1 MERPVRREPRGKQ
14 VSQTTSMT
22 IRSMDS
28 IRALVAESEE
38 RRLRSIDHKH
48 MSEGETHRTRRGWSC
63 LAEAVL

>member
-1 MERPVRREPRGKQ
+1 
-14 VSQTTSMT
+14 MT

-38 RRLRSIDHKH
+38 RRLRSIDRKH